1 MSKKP
6 WAKMATE
13 REAVL
18 CVDVP
23 VVVAIRVVGS
33 SGDTHTHCN
42 RHLHFQGTKYSR
54 GRRSALA
61 RATRID
67 SRLAGLWPRSALA
80 RANRI
85 DSRLAGLWPRSVFA
99 NATRIDSRFA
109 GLWPSPA
116 LKSCSSRKSYCWGV
130 SITQGA
136 RMSPSAGA
144 CPSRNCKAHETACWY
159 EFSTLSHDSSCSLL
173 KATLRCFRVS
183 ESRSLMS
190 CCPF

>member
-109 GLWPSPA
+109 GLWPSPT
-116 LKSCSSRKSYCWGV
+116 LKSCSSRKSYCWG
-130 SITQGA
+130 
-136 RMSPSAGA
+136 SPSPQEQGCLHQPEHVHRGTARHTKQPAGTSSPL
-144 CPSRNCKAHETACWY
+144 CPTTPHALCSRPLCAVF
-159 EFSTLSHDSSCSLL
+159 EFRNRDL
-173 KATLRCFRVS
+173 
-183 ESRSLMS
+183 
-190 CCPF
+190 